1 MDPDIKRY
9 IEENQGTYTHKAIR
23 RNLIQAGHDPAEVD
37 EALRS
42 LRPANKA
49 DPWSREHWRR
59 FTAYVVGLYGL
70 TFLVYSVG
78 FYRLFADFEGA
89 LVIVV
94 MMVFLVFLLVAA
106 GISISLVRRSRRA
119 AVDAAGGLVLAL
131 VIPFIFLVIVAGLCS
146 VWTGAPL
153 RGVVY

>member
-1 MDPDIKRY
+1 MNADIKRY
-9 IEENQGTYTHKAIR
+9 IEENQGTYTQEAIR
-23 RNLIQAGHDPAEVD
+23 MNLIQAGHDPAEVD

-42 LRPANKA
+42 FRPEREAGV
-49 DPWSREHWRR
+49 WSRERWRR

-70 TFLVYSVG
+70 TFLVYSFG
-78 FYRLFADFEGA
+78 FYHLFEGYEGGA
-89 LVIVV
+89 VIATI
-94 MMVFLVFLLVAA
+94 VFLLFLLVAA
-106 GISISLVRRSRRA
+106 GVSISLVRRSRRA
-119 AVDAAGGLVLAL
+119 AVDATGGLALAL